1 MKIIIYIIMNRFCI
15 FPIVDMDVWHLYKKQ
30 VHSLWF
36 PDEIDFSDDYR
47 GYMTLDDD
55 HKHSLKMILAFFA
68 NSDGLVN
75 FNIQHNLLNE
85 FDEEVKYTYVF
96 QMFMEQIHNETYSIM
111 IETLIRDIGEKNEL
125 FNSIQHIPIIKKIS
139 DWGLNYSNGDFSLC
153 EKLLVFICFEGIMF
167 SGAFAVIFWLK
178 KFSSKG
184 KTFMNGL
191 IKSNEF
197 ISRDEGMH
205 LEFGVKIFL
214 RQMLKDKIP
223 FESVEKIISE
233 AVDMTKDFNNDF
245 IKVNMVGL
253 SQQSMNQYTEYMTD
267 RIYVMLG
274 YDKKY
279 RVENPFTFMDT
290 IGMMQKTNFHE
301 SIPTE
306 YQKAGICK
314 SVEFYDDF

>member
-1 MKIIIYIIMNRFCI
+1 MSRFCI
-15 FPIVDMDVWHLYKKQ
+15 FPILNMPVWQHYKRQ
-30 VHSLWF
+30 VHSIWF
-36 PDEIDFSDDYR
+36 ADELDFSDDYR

-55 HKHSLKMILAFFA
+55 HKHSLNMILAFFS

-85 FDEEVKYTYVF
+85 FDEETKYTYIF
-96 QMFMEQIHNETYSIM
+96 QMFMEQIHNETYSLLID
-111 IETLIRDIGEKNEL
+111 TLIKDRAERERL
-125 FNSIQHIPIIKKIS
+125 FNSIETIDIIKKIS
-139 DWGLNYSNGDFSLC
+139 NWGLEYSTNNYTLC

-184 KTFMNGL
+184 QTFMVGL

-205 LEFGVKIFL
+205 TEFGVSVFR
-214 RQMLKDKIP
+214 RQMVKDNLPYEKIEKIIL
-223 FESVEKIISE
+223 ESVEL
-233 AVDMTKDFNNDF
+233 TKEFNNDF
-245 IKVNMVGL
+245 IKCRMVGL
-253 SQQSMNQYTEYMTD
+253 NNDSMNQYTEYMTD
-267 RIYVMLG
+267 RIFVMLG
-274 YDKKY
+274 YEKKFG
-279 RVENPFTFMDT
+279 VENPFSFMDT

-306 YQKAGICK
+306 YQK
-314 SVEFYDDF
+314 SVVTKNVQFLNEDSNEF

>member
-1 MKIIIYIIMNRFCI
+1 MDNRFCI
-15 FPIVDMDVWHLYKKQ
+15 FPILDMDIWKLYKKQ
-30 VHSLWF
+30 VQSLWF
-36 PDEIDFSDDYR
+36 PDEIDFSDDYK

-75 FNIQHNLLNE
+75 FNIQHNLLTE
-85 FDEEVKYTYVF
+85 FSEEIKYAYVF
-96 QMFMEQIHNETYSIM
+96 QMFMEQIHNETYSLM
-111 IETLIRDIGEKNEL
+111 IETLIRDDDEKNIL
-125 FNSIQHIPIIKKIS
+125 FNSIEHVPIINKIS
-139 DWGLNYSNGDFSLC
+139 EWGINYSIGNFSLS

-178 KFSSKG
+178 KFSTKG

-214 RQMLKDKIP
+214 RQMINDKLT
-223 FESVEKIISE
+223 FENIEKIILE
-233 AVDMTKDFNNDF
+233 AVEMTKDFNNDF
-245 IKVNMVGL
+245 IKSNMVGL
-253 SQQSMNQYTEYMTD
+253 SQNSMNQYTEYMTD
-267 RIYVMLG
+267 RIFVMLN
-274 YDKKY
+274 YEKKY
-279 RVENPFTFMDT
+279 KVENPFTFMNT

-306 YQKAGICK
+306 YQKSGGTK
-314 SVEFYDDF
+314 RVEFSDDF